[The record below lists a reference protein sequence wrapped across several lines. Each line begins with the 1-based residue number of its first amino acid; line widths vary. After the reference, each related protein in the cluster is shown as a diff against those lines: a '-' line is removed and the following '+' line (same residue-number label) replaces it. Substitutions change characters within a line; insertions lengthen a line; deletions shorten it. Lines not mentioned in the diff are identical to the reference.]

1 METNTQA
8 VAVPLNVQP
17 VATQPVVPTAMAHQT
32 NVLVEI
38 MEGVTLS
45 ALLILFTTI
54 YMFGFQMFLQ

>member
-8 VAVPLNVQP
+8 VAAPLNAQP
-17 VATQPVVPTAMAHQT
+17 VIAQPVVPAVAKAHQT

-45 ALLILFTTI
+45 ALLILFTAV
-54 YMFGFQMFLQ
+54 YVVSFSALL